1 MKSPTSTSDGLAFC
15 GLVSA
20 GSLHLLFSRVSS
32 FGCGVSV
39 RWTGSV
45 RFLPLMRVSSDS
57 GSGFK
62 SPLYDW
68 FDRQYHESKGDVG
81 SSGDCSTSTSDASLC
96 LFCFTTPIIKFFALL
111 DYDSNTAKLS
121 ESHLRA
127 VYSERLK
134 ICSAGLRTLEPNH
147 RKTTSRR
154 LG

>member
-1 MKSPTSTSDGLAFC
+1 
-15 GLVSA
+15 
-20 GSLHLLFSRVSS
+20 
-32 FGCGVSV
+32 V

-96 LFCFTTPIIKFFALL
+96 LFCFTTPIMKCFAL
-111 DYDSNTAKLS
+111 K
-121 ESHLRA
+121 
-127 VYSERLK
+127 
-134 ICSAGLRTLEPNH
+134 PNH
-147 RKTTSRR
+147 QESNFSKAWVVVMQ
-154 LG
+154 L